1 MLANVNKTMVMKE
14 GSLKQ
19 DLYKELSKKVDRYR
33 PLPKLKVNGK
43 EHAALYEP
51 SYQSVDY
58 NDEDAPSMVN
68 VPLSPFRRAR
78 P

>member
-1 MLANVNKTMVMKE
+1 MKE
-14 GSLKQ
+14 GTLKN

-58 NDEDAPSMVN
+58 NEEEPSSIVN
-68 VPLSPFRRAR
+68 VPRWLA
-78 P
+78 